1 MSPNPSPNRVLVTGA
16 AGRIGRA
23 VVDALHARRV
33 AVTALVLPGTPC
45 PADRVVEGS
54 VCDAAT
60 VRAALAEVD
69 GVVHLAARPAP
80 HRGTPYEVFGENTL
94 GTFTVLEEAGRAGV
108 RNAVVA
114 SSLAANGLPFAAE
127 PLSPAY
133 VPLDASVPSR
143 AEDPYALSKLADE
156 QTAAMMS
163 RRHGMTVVALRYPFV
178 GGFAERLDEHARKV
192 AADPALGAADLWSY
206 LETRDAARAAV
217 LALRV
222 EGGSHVFHV
231 AAPHTL
237 APYPT
242 LDLLRRFHPTT
253 EIRAD
258 LPGRT
263 TPLDLG
269 PARKLLGF
277 TAEHVV

>member
-1 MSPNPSPNRVLVTGA
+1 MNRVLVTGA
-16 AGRIGRA
+16 AGRIGIA
-23 VVDALHARRV
+23 VVDALRVRRT
-33 AVTALVLPGTPC
+33 AVTALVLPGTAVE
-45 PADRVVEGS
+45 ADRVVEGS
-54 VCDAAT
+54 VCDVSA
-60 VRAALAEVD
+60 VRAAMAGVD
-69 GVVHLAARPAP
+69 GVIHLAARPAP

-114 SSLAANGLPFAAE
+114 SSLAANGLPFATA

-133 VPLDASVPSR
+133 VPLDERVPSQ

-163 RRHGMTVVALRYPFV
+163 RRHGMAVVALRFPFV
-178 GGFAERLDEHARKV
+178 GGFTERLRDHADKV
-192 AADPALGAADLWSY
+192 AADPAIGAADLWSY

-217 LALRV
+217 LALQV
-222 EGGSHVFHV
+222 SGGSHTFHV
-231 AAPHTL
+231 AAPRTL

-253 EIRAD
+253 EIRAA

-263 TPLDLG
+263 TPLDLA
-269 PARKLLGF
+269 PAQDLLGF
-277 TAEHVV
+277 TAEHEL

>member
-1 MSPNPSPNRVLVTGA
+1 MNRVLVTGA
-16 AGRIGRA
+16 AGRIGCA
-23 VVDALHARRV
+23 VLEALGRDR
-33 AVTALVLPGTPC
+33 VTALVLPGTPVQ
-45 PADRVVEGS
+45 ADRVVEGS
-54 VCDAAT
+54 VCDVAT
-60 VRAALAEVD
+60 VRAAMGEVD
-69 GVVHLAARPAP
+69 GVIHLAARPAP

-114 SSLAANGLPFAAE
+114 SSLAANGLPFATA

-133 VPLDASVPSR
+133 VPLDDRVPSQ
-143 AEDPYALSKLADE
+143 AEDPYALSKLTDE

-163 RRHGMTVVALRYPFV
+163 RRHGMAVVALRFPFV
-178 GGFAERLDEHARKV
+178 GGFTERLREHADKV
-192 AADPALGAADLWSY
+192 AADPSLGAASLWSY

-222 EGGSHVFHV
+222 PGGSHTFHV
-231 AAPHTL
+231 AAPRTL

-253 EIRAD
+253 EIRAA

-263 TPLDLG
+263 TPLDLA
-269 PARKLLGF
+269 PAQHLLGF
-277 TAEHVV
+277 TAEHEL

>member
-1 MSPNPSPNRVLVTGA
+1 VNRVLVTGA

-23 VVDALHARRV
+23 VVDALQVRRT
-33 AVTALVLPGTPC
+33 AVTALVLPGTADALPV
-45 PADRVVEGS
+45 DRVVEGS
-54 VCDAAT
+54 TCDADA

-80 HRGTPYEVFGENTL
+80 NRGTPYEVFGENTL

-114 SSLAANGLPFAAE
+114 SSLAANGLPFAAG

-133 VPLDASVPSR
+133 VPLDVGVPTQ
-143 AEDPYALSKLADE
+143 AEDAYALSKLADE
-156 QTAAMMS
+156 QTAAMMT
-163 RRHGMTVVALRYPFV
+163 RRHGMTTVALRYPFV
-178 GGFAERLDEHARKV
+178 GGFAERLRDHAEKV
-192 AADPALGAADLWSY
+192 GADPSIGAADLWSY

-217 LALRV
+217 LALQVR
-222 EGGSHVFHV
+222 GGCHVFHV
-231 AAPHTL
+231 AAPRTL

-242 LDLLRRFHPTT
+242 VELLRRFHPAT
-253 EIRAD
+253 EIRTA

-263 TPLDLG
+263 TPIDLT
-269 PARKLLGF
+269 PARQLLGF
-277 TAEHVV
+277 TAEHEV

>member
-1 MSPNPSPNRVLVTGA
+1 MNRVLVTGA

-23 VVDALHARRV
+23 VVEALLVRRT
-33 AVTALVLPGTPC
+33 AVTALVLPGTADV
-45 PADRVVEGS
+45 PAVDRVVEGS
-54 VCDAAT
+54 VCDAGV
-60 VRAALAEVD
+60 VRAAMVEVD
-69 GVVHLAARPAP
+69 GVIHLAARPAP

-114 SSLAANGLPFAAE
+114 SSLAANGLPFASA

-133 VPLDASVPSR
+133 VPLDVAVPSQ

-156 QTAAMMS
+156 QTAAMMN
-163 RRHGMTVVALRYPFV
+163 RRHGMTTVVLRYPFV
-178 GGFAERLDEHARKV
+178 GGFTERLRDHADKV
-192 AADPALGAADLWSY
+192 GADPSVGAADLWSY

-222 EGGSHVFHV
+222 RGGHHAFHV
-231 AAPHTL
+231 AAPRTL

-242 LDLLRRFHPTT
+242 LELLRRFHPGT

-263 TPLDLG
+263 TPLDLV
-269 PARKLLGF
+269 PAREVLGF
-277 TAEHVV
+277 TAEYEV